1 MRKKD
6 WAYVKLA
13 GAMALALVA
22 VHGKTSRGWRDL
34 HTVGVVLSAL
44 AMVGP
49 LLLSD

>member
-1 MRKKD
+1 MRDRD

-13 GAMALALVA
+13 GAVALALVA
-22 VHGKTSRGWRDL
+22 IHGKTSRSWHDL
-34 HTVGVVLSAL
+34 HTVGVLLSAL